1 MSQSYRLRI
10 SRNALKVRT
19 ATRIPAQLVGGSGV
33 TITKTNGVYTFDM
46 DEGEI
51 QDIAT
56 AAAQAAIQI
65 GVVTQAYDADLDAL
79 AANSTN
85 GLWART
91 GAGTG
96 AARTLT
102 APAAGISVS
111 NGNGV
116 SGNPTLALA
125 NDLSALE
132 GLSTSGHARRTGTDA
147 WAIDAVGQLTATAT
161 NDNAA
166 AGKVGEYIESIL
178 ASGSATALTTATA
191 KTVTSIS
198 LTAGDWD
205 VDTTAYFT
213 TAASTSVT
221 QFMVSISG
229 TTNTVDTTP
238 GKLAVLTIPAVVP
251 TAGTALSIS
260 LPPYRL
266 SLSGTTTIYMVVQGT
281 FTAAALTA
289 FGIIRARR
297 AR

>member
-1 MSQSYRLRI
+1 MTYRLRL
-10 SRNALKVRT
+10 SRPGLKLKVS
-19 ATRIPAQLVGGSGV
+19 TRIPAQLVAGTGV
-33 TITKTNGVYTFDM
+33 TITKANGVYTFDL
-46 DEGEI
+46 DEEEI
-51 QDIAT
+51 EDIAE
-56 AAAQAAIQI
+56 AAALAAV
-65 GVVTQAYDADLDAL
+65 GVGSGLQAYDADLDAL
-79 AANSTN
+79 ASNSTN

-91 GAGTG
+91 GSGTG

-178 ASGSATALTTATA
+178 ASGSATSLTTATA
-191 KTVTSIS
+191 KTVTSIA

-229 TTNTVDTTP
+229 TTNTVDVTP
-238 GKLAVLTIPAVVP
+238 GKLSVLTIPAVVP
-251 TAGTALSIS
+251 TAGTALSS
-260 LPPYRL
+260 VLPPYRL
-266 SLSGTTTIYMVVQGT
+266 SLSGTTTVYMVVQAT

-297 AR
+297 VR